1 MTEDP
6 ITSDPALLWTWT
18 RIIIALTVILAF
30 AIGADISEIPLL
42 GGT

>member
-6 ITSDPALLWTWT
+6 IADDKALLWTWT
-18 RIIIALTVILAF
+18 RIIIALVVMLAF
-30 AIGADISEIPLL
+30 AIGADISEIPLV